1 MDNFDEVLNV
11 VFDAIREY
19 NSQESES
26 KLTPARETPLIGGNA
41 RFDSVAAVVLGSILE
56 EHLERLPAGT
66 RLGEEIER
74 ITVQGALAPDLWMK
88 GATGEPVSAQPLIR
102 AAARALDRT

>member
-56 EHLERLPAGT
+56 EHLERGFGQTISVLDIFGSNGSADLDIEGLT
-66 RLGEEIER
+66 RQIARKVG
-74 ITVQGALAPDLWMK
+74 
-88 GATGEPVSAQPLIR
+88 R
-102 AAARALDRT
+102 AVA

>member
-1 MDNFDEVLNV
+1 MDHHEEVLNV

-26 KLTPARETPLIGGNA
+26 KLTPARETALIGGNA

-56 EHLERLPAGT
+56 EHLERRFGQTISVLDIFGSNGSA
-66 RLGEEIER
+66 
-74 ITVQGALAPDLWMK
+74 DLDIGGLTDAIARKM
-88 GATGEPVSAQPLIR
+88 GR
-102 AAARALDRT
+102 AVA